1 MAYALGKYFIYRAK
15 IYSFYPW
22 QWLTCVLDSSSL
34 IFCKIITF
42 MEVVLTSSS
51 IYHLLALSL
60 ERMYIIHNAVNC
72 RKVKLSMNTI
82 CMMVLLCWMLALVPA
97 APLWTE
103 FDTRTL
109 DNTKC
114 WQICSFPFESVST
127 KL

>member
-1 MAYALGKYFIYRAK
+1 MALADLCVGLIIPFNAYREETGVMYESIAARK
-15 IYSFYPW
+15 M
-22 QWLTCVLDSSSL
+22 
-34 IFCKIITF
+34 FCKIITF

-60 ERMYIIHNAVNC
+60 ERLYILKNAVNC

-82 CMMVLLCWMLALVPA
+82 CMTVLLCWVLALVPA

-103 FDTRTL
+103 VDTRTL